1 MIGSQNC
8 GARCRGCYCKCPVHL
23 QLTLSCQVL
32 LCGSFVQVF
41 FLGTVVDSNI
51 KFCKSRGGASA
62 GDVLITLYCKSS
74 DIIVYLGGSF

>member
-1 MIGSQNC
+1 MSSSPTIDTFRAKFCFCS
-8 GARCRGCYCKCPVHL
+8 
-23 QLTLSCQVL
+23 
-32 LCGSFVQVF
+32 SFVQVF

-51 KFCKSRGGASA
+51 KFCKSRGGVSA